1 VIREIVCGLYDM
13 YGVTKI
19 LGIQVKH
26 YFVSC
31 SPASCFFSE
40 VYLKSFWTNHCLF
53 VVYTVSFTSVQLH
66 HPVNYDDAPN

>member
-31 SPASCFFSE
+31 SFCRLLVSSHFTPIVVAS
-40 VYLKSFWTNHCLF
+40 
-53 VVYTVSFTSVQLH
+53 
-66 HPVNYDDAPN
+66 